1 MPKVHCEISQSEMFI
16 KQHKLSYVIPTCFS
30 ILSEREVFMHQS
42 ISVPRPTAGHLPALS
57 VPGWG
62 ISKFYTVRG
71 SRICQPRGYHRAFD
85 THVVSYRNITTYR
98 ILLEKQADWLICQGL
113 DKIVEGCKGMSSI
126 LCIHFSIAY
135 QARNYMAKSEA
146 IYANQR
152 FWLLNQVSV
161 DII

>member
-1 MPKVHCEISQSEMFI
+1 
-16 KQHKLSYVIPTCFS
+16 
-30 ILSEREVFMHQS
+30 MHQS

>member
-1 MPKVHCEISQSEMFI
+1 MSQF
-16 KQHKLSYVIPTCFS
+16 
-30 ILSEREVFMHQS
+30 QS
-42 ISVPRPTAGHLPALS
+42 PGLLRGICPPCQSR
-57 VPGWG
+57 GWG
-62 ISKFYTVRG
+62 ISKFCTVRG

-98 ILLEKQADWLICQGL
+98 ILLEKQADWLICQGR
-113 DKIVEGCKGMSSI
+113 DKTVEGCKGMSSI

-146 IYANQR
+146 IDANQR
-152 FWLLNQVSV
+152 LWLLNQVSV